1 MMLALCLA
9 LVVIAVGW
17 GVPRPAA
24 RDLDRRL
31 VVGRVEPV
39 RRRTRRTGR
48 LIAFLISSVVMILVA
63 IALDGRRGAVLAA
76 SALMILLTLVRLVG
90 QQRRLR
96 LTLRTQVAVSRA
108 CIALAAQLRIGQVPA
123 DALASAAR
131 DHPILLESQRVSAIG
146 GDVPRTWRTQAH
158 RDDGCAGLG
167 ELARA
172 WRVSVDTG
180 APMSTTLEQVA
191 AGLSADRSL
200 QSVIAGELAA
210 PRATSKV
217 MAVLPACG
225 IGLGYLLG
233 GDPVG
238 WLLAG
243 PLGWGCL
250 FVGALLACLGV
261 LWIEALAHQAAA

>member
-1 MMLALCLA
+1 MMLALCLT
-9 LVVIAVGW
+9 LVIIAIGW

-39 RRRTRRTGR
+39 RYRALRNRR
-48 LIAFLISSVVMILVA
+48 LIASMIITVAMIL
-63 IALDGRRGAVLAA
+63 IAFTVDGQRGAVLAA

-96 LTLRTQVAVSRA
+96 MTLRTQVAVSRA
-108 CIALAAQLRIGQVPA
+108 CTALAAQLRIGQVPTE
-123 DALASAAR
+123 ALASTAR
-131 DHPILLESQRVSAIG
+131 DHPVLVESQRVSAIG
-146 GDVPRTWRTQAH
+146 GDVPRTWRSQAE
-158 RDDGCAGLG
+158 RDGGCAGLA

-172 WRVSVDTG
+172 WQVSVDTG

-191 AGLSADRSL
+191 AGLSADRGL

-217 MAVLPACG
+217 MAALPACG

-250 FVGALLACLGV
+250 FVGALLACAGV
-261 LWIEALAHQAAA
+261 LWIEALAHQAAT

>member
-1 MMLALCLA
+1 MMLALCLILLIVA
-9 LVVIAVGW
+9 IGW

-24 RDLDRRL
+24 RDIERRLDRGKAETVRPRSRRSRWL
-31 VVGRVEPV
+31 AAVVIV
-39 RRRTRRTGR
+39 
-48 LIAFLISSVVMILVA
+48 LLAMILVA
-63 IALDGRRGAVLAA
+63 VALDGARGAVLAA
-76 SALMILLTLVRLVG
+76 SGLTISWTLVRLVG

-96 LTLRTQVAVSRA
+96 MTLEMQVSVSRA
-108 CIALAAQLRIGQVPA
+108 CSAVAAQLGIGQVPS

-131 DHPILLESQRVSAIG
+131 DHPVLSESQRVAAVG
-146 GDVPRTWRTQAH
+146 GDVPRAWRSQAE

-167 ELARA
+167 GLARA
-172 WRVSVDTG
+172 WQISIDTG

-191 AGLSADRSL
+191 AGLSADRNL

-250 FVGALLACLGV
+250 FVGVSLACAGV
-261 LWIEALAHQAAA
+261 LWIETLARQAGT

>member
-9 LVVIAVGW
+9 LTILAISW
-17 GVPRPAA
+17 GIPRPAA
-24 RDLDRRL
+24 RGLERRL
-31 VVGRVEPV
+31 VPGDIEPV
-39 RRRTRRTGR
+39 RPRPRRTRRVIVVVT
-48 LIAFLISSVVMILVA
+48 ASVAMVAVA
-63 IALDGRRGAVLAA
+63 IALDGPRGAVLAGCGV
-76 SALMILLTLVRLVG
+76 LIVLTLVRLVA
-90 QQRRLR
+90 QHRRLH
-96 LTLRTQVAVSRA
+96 LTLQTQTAVSRA
-108 CIALAAQLRIGQVPA
+108 CSAVAAQLRIGQVPSE
-123 DALASAAR
+123 ALASAAR
-131 DHPILLESQRVSAIG
+131 DHPVLAASQRVSAIG
-146 GDVPRTWRTQAH
+146 GDVPRAWRSQAE
-158 RDDGCAGLG
+158 RDDGCAGLV

-172 WRVSVDTG
+172 WQVSIDTG

-243 PLGWGCL
+243 PPGWGCL
-250 FVGALLACLGV
+250 LVGVLLACAGV
-261 LWIEALAHQAAA
+261 LWIEKLAHQAAT

>member
-1 MMLALCLA
+1 M
-9 LVVIAVGW
+9 
-17 GVPRPAA
+17 P
-24 RDLDRRL
+24 
-31 VVGRVEPV
+31 
-39 RRRTRRTGR
+39 
-48 LIAFLISSVVMILVA
+48 S
-63 IALDGRRGAVLAA
+63 
-76 SALMILLTLVRLVG
+76 
-90 QQRRLR
+90 
-96 LTLRTQVAVSRA
+96 
-108 CIALAAQLRIGQVPA
+108 

-131 DHPILLESQRVSAIG
+131 DHPVLAESQRVAAVG
-146 GDVPRTWRTQAH
+146 GDVPRAWRSQAE

-172 WRVSVDTG
+172 WQVSIDTG
-180 APMSTTLEQVA
+180 APMSATLEQVA
-191 AGLSADRSL
+191 AGLSADRNL

-243 PLGWGCL
+243 RWAGAACSSGC
-250 FVGALLACLGV
+250 LLACAGV
-261 LWIEALAHQAAA
+261 LWIEALARQAAT

>member
-1 MMLALCLA
+1 MMLVLCLI
-9 LVVIAVGW
+9 LVIVAIGW
-17 GVPRPAA
+17 GLPRPAA
-24 RDLDRRL
+24 RDIERRLDRGNAEMVRP
-31 VVGRVEPV
+31 RSPSV
-39 RRRTRRTGR
+39 RR
-48 LIAFLISSVVMILVA
+48 LAAVVIVSLGTILVA
-63 IALDGRRGAVLAA
+63 VILDGARGAVLAA
-76 SALMILLTLVRLVG
+76 SGVTISLTLVRLVG
-90 QQRRLR
+90 QRRRLR
-96 LTLRTQVAVSRA
+96 TRLETQVSVSRA
-108 CIALAAQLRIGQVPA
+108 CSAVAAQLGVGQVPM

-131 DHPILLESQRVSAIG
+131 DHPVLTESQRVSAVG
-146 GDVPRTWRTQAH
+146 GDVPRAWRSQAE
-158 RDDGCAGLG
+158 RADGCAGLA

-172 WRVSVDTG
+172 WQVSVDTG

-191 AGLSADRSL
+191 AGLSADRNL

-233 GDPVG
+233 GDPLG

-250 FVGALLACLGV
+250 SAGVLLACAGV
-261 LWIEALAHQAAA
+261 LWIETLARQAAT